1 MVVIILLVTGIL
13 NYLMLPLMRA
23 GEYAIRLLL
32 GLG

>member
-1 MVVIILLVTGIL
+1 MVVILLLATGVL
-13 NYLMLPLMRA
+13 GTLMLPLLRA